1 MYSANIKVFLL
12 FQNKNGMFLCGK
24 YYFKQVHFQYTEEKV
39 IKGAVFNI
47 YGDIDCDYIFEHF
60 ICPGITP

>member
-1 MYSANIKVFLL
+1 
-12 FQNKNGMFLCGK
+12 MFLCGK

>member
-1 MYSANIKVFLL
+1 MRQIFFETGA
-12 FQNKNGMFLCGK
+12 
-24 YYFKQVHFQYTEEKV
+24 YFKYTEEKV